1 MVIITG
7 LKKSLILQQVS
18 LHMILQTNGERLQ
31 QNMALLKTLGPN
43 HGREYYLY
51 KETLLE
57 NAKEGDFIYLDP
69 PYSPESPTA
78 NFTSYTYNGF
88 SNKDQE
94 KLDEVY
100 KQLDEMKCKV
110 MLINSNTPLVR
121 ELYAPFAT
129 NTMEV
134 DSKRAINCKGAKR
147 EGHSDLIICNYK
159 L

>member
-57 NAKEGDFIYLDP
+57 NAKE
-69 PYSPESPTA
+69 T
-78 NFTSYTYNGF
+78 
-88 SNKDQE
+88 
-94 KLDEVY
+94 
-100 KQLDEMKCKV
+100 
-110 MLINSNTPLVR
+110 NSNTPLVR